1 MLSGISLSLFFPG
14 GCKIDVNLKQST
26 CFPSSSKV
34 ELKSGKKIAMNEV
47 AIGDMVKTYSKDG
60 EVLFSPVVT
69 FLDQM
74 PNYRGNVHKS

>member
-1 MLSGISLSLFFPG
+1 
-14 GCKIDVNLKQST
+14 
-26 CFPSSSKV
+26 
-34 ELKSGKKIAMNEV
+34 MNEL
-47 AIGDMVKTYSKDG
+47 AIGDLVKTYSKDG